1 MIKLYLLVLIKVFPN
16 KGIKYFFHKAFEVKM
31 LRAS

>member
-1 MIKLYLLVLIKVFPN
+1 MIKLYSLVDKSFPN
-16 KGIKYFFHKAFEVKM
+16 KGVKYFFHKAFEVKM